1 MRGLIH
7 TECPALDAIRV
18 GMDRAF
24 VDERFIAHKFSDH
37 SRRESYLT
45 LLKSA
50 GMWLAGDITG
60 RAQLVRPFPVSGR
73 FKVATHRKDTS
84 NLGLLT

>member
-18 GMDRAF
+18 GMVRAF

-37 SRRESYLT
+37 SRHESYLT

-50 GMWLAGDITG
+50 GMWLAGDTTG
-60 RAQLVRPFPVSGR
+60 MAQCSHTFCKNG
-73 FKVATHRKDTS
+73 AI
-84 NLGLLT
+84 

>member
-18 GMDRAF
+18 GMGRAF
-24 VDERFIAHKFSDH
+24 VDERFVAHKFSDH

-60 RAQLVRPFPVSGR
+60 KAQLVRPPRKTGW
-73 FKVATHRKDTS
+73 FKVATCRKDTS

>member
-7 TECPALDAIRV
+7 TECPALDAIRL
-18 GMDRAF
+18 GTDRAF
-24 VDERFIAHKFSDH
+24 VDERFVAHKFSDH
-37 SRRESYLT
+37 SRHESYLT

-60 RAQLVRPFPVSGR
+60 KAQLV
-73 FKVATHRKDTS
+73 
-84 NLGLLT
+84 